1 MRDVKETLL
10 SMTPALL
17 PTNSAQHSPLTQPNE
32 KQCKSEIKNCSCV
45 APDWLSE
52 GGRGRLG
59 GMGLCAD
66 AADAAV
72 PSTSVQAQ
80 RQKEKMQ
87 AKGCSKNGQNKPK
100 TQMQNKSAKRKTA
113 KEAANELE

>member
-10 SMTPALL
+10 CMHPALH

-45 APDWLSE
+45 APDWLNE
-52 GGRGRLG
+52 G